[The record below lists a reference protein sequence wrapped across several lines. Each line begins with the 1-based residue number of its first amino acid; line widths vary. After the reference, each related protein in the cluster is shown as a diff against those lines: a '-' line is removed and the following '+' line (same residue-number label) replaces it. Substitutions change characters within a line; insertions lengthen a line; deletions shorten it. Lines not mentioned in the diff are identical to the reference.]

1 MPADPPILLA
11 AIGSLGDLHPCLA
24 LALRERGHRAVIA
37 ATPEQE
43 AAIGHQSGGRVFLF
57 LHADDFWRDYHA
69 LREKAVRFAR
79 DPREESC
86 GTVAVFLD
94 LCGNLW
100 DLVQLRHPS

>member
-43 AAIGHQSGGRVFLF
+43 AAIGHQSGGRVFSSSTPTISG
-57 LHADDFWRDYHA
+57 A
-69 LREKAVRFAR
+69 
-79 DPREESC
+79 
-86 GTVAVFLD
+86 TTT
-94 LCGNLW
+94 
-100 DLVQLRHPS
+100 PSAKKLSASPAIPAKNPAEP